1 MKVQK
6 EEDDEKNSCCLNSS
20 SQNEEEDE
28 KINCCS
34 HPPSLMHLLLKFL
47 GRKPIEMDIA
57 SRKKCKLITKGKK
70 VVLTVTKEVVDSTL
84 ETLRRQRE
92 DHLKMVREIKKIQ
105 WQGADR
111 MAKFSK

>member
-1 MKVQK
+1 MKVRK
-6 EEDDEKNSCCLNSS
+6 EEDDEKSNSCSN
-20 SQNEEEDE
+20 
-28 KINCCS
+28 
-34 HPPSLMHLLLKFL
+34 PPSLLDLLLKFL
-47 GRKPIEMDIA
+47 GRKPIEMDDTT
-57 SRKKCKLITKGKK
+57 RKKCKLITKGKK

>member
-1 MKVQK
+1 MTVQK
-6 EEDDEKNSCCLNSS
+6 EEDEEKN
-20 SQNEEEDE
+20 
-28 KINCCS
+28 NCCWNL
-34 HPPSLMHLLLKFL
+34 PSLVDLLLKFL
-47 GRKPIEMDIA
+47 GRKPIEMDQHT
-57 SRKKCKLITKGKK
+57 RKKCKLITKGKK

-84 ETLRRQRE
+84 ETLRKQRE

>member
-1 MKVQK
+1 MKVCK
-6 EEDDEKNSCCLNSS
+6 EVDDEKSNF
-20 SQNEEEDE
+20 
-28 KINCCS
+28 CS
-34 HPPSLMHLLLKFL
+34 NPPSLMDLLLKLL
-47 GRKPIEMDIA
+47 GRKPIEMDDTT
-57 SRKKCKLITKGKK
+57 RKKCKLITKGKK

-111 MAKFSK
+111 LAKFSK